1 MHASGFAWNLFGCPF
16 RSLVSD
22 FSSTIVTNS
31 TTGHLQIKCPITLQ
45 EFYTCIILDLGS
57 SRSDA
62 FNINYSGSNFS
73 AYSPSTQN
81 TTPYHFV
88 CSSLAGRARTITSLH
103 IEQAF
108 LQCTPEYNITISL
121 VLSSTPRCRFRRP
134 RKTQE
139 PCPVYLGPIPLK
151 FWDVFILNKVFTRN
165 PHCQIW

>member
-31 TTGHLQIKCPITLQ
+31 TTGHLQIKCSITLQ
-45 EFYTCIILDLGS
+45 EFYTCIILGLGS

-62 FNINYSGSNFS
+62 FNIIYSGSNFS

-88 CSSLAGRARTITSLH
+88 CSLIGWMSQNNYLITHWTGVSAVHARIQYHDQFGPFKYPEMSVSATTEDTGAMPSLSRTNT
-103 IEQAF
+103 AK
-108 LQCTPEYNITISL
+108 
-121 VLSSTPRCRFRRP
+121 VLRCFYS
-134 RKTQE
+134 K
-139 PCPVYLGPIPLK
+139 
-151 FWDVFILNKVFTRN
+151 
-165 PHCQIW
+165 